1 MSADLSKSKLA
12 SKDKDELT
20 QIAQAMGG
28 KPPSRARKADL
39 IDLIIELAQ
48 GGPEPASAPAPSAP
62 VYSADPMADVRA
74 AEGKAPTPSPR
85 QRRDAEPAPDQ
96 DGDDGEPSGGQRSG
110 RGRSRGGDTA
120 GGRSDGNANTNTKPN
135 GNANGDGNAN
145 GNGNGNRATG
155 SSNDADDAGNG
166 SDDADNGADGGD
178 HPEPGNR
185 RRRRRGR
192 NRERADQNEDFAGD
206 PVSVAGVL
214 DLRDDGYGFL
224 RVNGYLPTRDDV
236 YVSVKQVRDHGLRKG
251 DHLTGTGRPANRS
264 EKNPAMLTIDS
275 VNGNEP
281 DDGADRPVFDELT
294 PVLPTERLL
303 LEREDDPD
311 NHTARIIDLLAPIG
325 KGQRAMVVAPP
336 ATGRTTVLKDIAR
349 SIETNHAD
357 VKLVVLL
364 VAERPEEVTE
374 VRRLMVDADVVTST
388 FEQPAE
394 EHGAIAELTLERAKR
409 LVELGQDVVVIVD
422 GLTRLVRA
430 NNVAIA
436 GNGQIHADGITASA
450 LYPVKRFFGAA
461 RKVQE
466 GGSLT
471 VIASAQIESGSPIDA
486 LIVDEFSG
494 TANMELRLDHDAAA
508 RRLYPAVDVAHSGTR
523 NEEQLFDEDELAQVA
538 GLRRLLAAAADEGGP
553 AAGLEQLLSR
563 LSSTDTNADLLKG
576 IAKG

>member
-39 IDLIIELAQ
+39 IDLIMELAQ
-48 GGPEPASAPAPSAP
+48 GGPGESAPAASAPA
-62 VYSADPMADVRA
+62 YSADPMADVRA
-74 AEGKAPTPSPR
+74 AEGKAEAPKPR
-85 QRRDAEPAPDQ
+85 RRREAEPAPETAEAEADGADQ
-96 DGDDGEPSGGQRSG
+96 DDKSDGGKSEGGNGGNGGDEKSPKADSNGGGNDDG
-110 RGRSRGGDTA
+110 D
-120 GGRSDGNANTNTKPN
+120 
-135 GNANGDGNAN
+135 NGDQ
-145 GNGNGNRATG
+145 T
-155 SSNDADDAGNG
+155 
-166 SDDADNGADGGD
+166 
-178 HPEPGNR
+178 EPGNR

-192 NRERADQNEDFAGD
+192 NRDRADQNEEFAGD
-206 PVSVAGVL
+206 PVPVEGVL

-224 RVNGYLPTRDDV
+224 RVSGYLPTRDDV
-236 YVSVKQVRDHGLRKG
+236 YVSVKQVRQYGLRKG

-264 EKNPAMLTIDS
+264 EKNPAMLTIET
-275 VNGNEP
+275 VNGNAAEE
-281 DDGADRPVFDELT
+281 GAERPTFEDLT
-294 PVLPTERLL
+294 PVVPTERLS
-303 LEREDDPD
+303 LEREEDPT
-311 NHTARIIDLLAPIG
+311 NHTARIVDLLAPIG
-325 KGQRAMVVAPP
+325 KGQRGMIVAPP

-349 SIETNHAD
+349 SLETNNAD

-374 VRRLMVDADVVTST
+374 VNRLLVDADVITST

-422 GLTRLVRA
+422 GLTRLARA
-430 NNVAIA
+430 NNLAIA

-461 RKVQE
+461 RKVEE

-471 VIASAQIESGSPIDA
+471 VIASAQIESGSAIDA

-508 RRLYPAVDVAHSGTR
+508 RRVFPAVDIGHSNTR
-523 NEEQLFDEDELAQVA
+523 NEEQLFDDDELAQVTS
-538 GLRRLLAAAADEGGP
+538 LRRLLAATSDEGGP
-553 AAGLEQLLSR
+553 VAGLELLLDR
-563 LSSTDTNADLLKG
+563 LSNTDTNADLLKG
-576 IAKG
+576 IAHS